1 MRHEGMERILHLFSQ
16 FITTCFAV
24 PRKRM
29 IIKVFSCTTIGI
41 ESCLIDVEVDVS
53 PGLPQFF
60 TVGLPDIAVKE
71 SKDRIRAAMKNSGYG
86 YPRHHITVNLAPAD
100 VRKEGTAFDLPIAVG
115 LAATEG
121 LIQQETLQ
129 DYIIMG
135 ELSLDGRV
143 KAVQGVLPAAFLAK
157 ETGYKGIII
166 PHENVLEATMVKEIN
181 VIPVKNLP
189 DVIAFF
195 RGEQPFTAPQIDPED
210 LFFQRDPSPILDF
223 SEIKGQEQ
231 AKRAFEIAA
240 AGMHNLIMIGPPG
253 AGKTMLAQRMPTI
266 LPEWSFQE
274 AIETTKIYSVAGLL
288 DKEQMI
294 VRTRPFRS
302 PHHTI
307 SDAGLVGGG
316 HIPKPGEISLA
327 HHGILFLDEFPEF
340 KKNALESLRQPLES
354 GVITISRSSSTATFP
369 ARFMLLGAMN
379 PCPCGYYGDTQ
390 RSCRCSMTQIRQYQA
405 KISGPL
411 LDRIDIH
418 IEIPSLRYRD
428 LTSQAEAESSRQI
441 RERVKRARFIQAER
455 LKDVHPPVNAQMS
468 APDIKKFCVIDEA
481 SHKLLEMAVDKLG
494 MSARTFT
501 RILKIARTIA
511 DLEEERDIQSRHIA
525 EAVQYR
531 DLDRRII

>member
-1 MRHEGMERILHLFSQ
+1 
-16 FITTCFAV
+16 
-24 PRKRM
+24 
-29 IIKVFSCTTIGI
+29 
-41 ESCLIDVEVDVS
+41 
-53 PGLPQFF
+53 
-60 TVGLPDIAVKE
+60 
-71 SKDRIRAAMKNSGYG
+71 MKNSGYG

-121 LIQQETLQ
+121 LISQEALQ
-129 DYIIMG
+129 EYIIMG

-143 KAVQGVLPAAFLAK
+143 KAVQGVLPAAFLAR
-157 ETGYKGIII
+157 EAGYKGIIV
-166 PHENVLEATMVKEIN
+166 PHENALEANMVKEVN

-189 DVIAFF
+189 EVIAFF
-195 RGEQPFTAPQIDPED
+195 RGEQLFTAPQINPEE
-210 LFFQRDPSPILDF
+210 LFHHNPSPALDF
-223 SEIKGQEQ
+223 SEIRGQEQ

-266 LPEWSFQE
+266 LPEWTFQE

-294 VRTRPFRS
+294 VRSRPFRS

-316 HIPKPGEISLA
+316 HIPRPGEISLA

-340 KKNALESLRQPLES
+340 KKNALEALRQPLEN
-354 GVITISRSSSTATFP
+354 GVITISRSSSTATYP

-390 RSCRCSMTQIRQYQA
+390 RSCRCSMMQIRQYQS

-428 LTSQAEAESSRQI
+428 LTSRTEAESSQQI
-441 RERVKRARFIQAER
+441 RERVKRARLIQAKR
-455 LKDVHPPVNAQMS
+455 LTEVYPPVNAQMS
-468 APDIKKFCVIDEA
+468 SQDIQKFCAIDEG

-511 DLEEERDIQSRHIA
+511 DLDGEENIRSGHVA

-531 DLDRRII
+531 NLDRRII